1 MTDLDITDRAPPVWR
16 SRDFRLAWTAGF
28 VNDTGDWVLMVA
40 LPVYVFAETGS
51 GTTTALLFLCQLV
64 VAAVLGPIGGSLV
77 DRLDLRRCL
86 IGTNLAQAVTL
97 APLLAVTPSRTW
109 PAYVVTVVQAALSQL
124 NNPANVALLPRLV
137 ADDQLTSA
145 NAALS
150 ASRSMARLIGSP
162 LGGLVVAAGGL
173 APVVLVDAVSFLA
186 AAAAVA
192 WITADTRPVGAHA
205 DAVPTGVRAGLR
217 AVAANPPLA
226 SVLTIHGIAQ
236 IAQGGFVVLF
246 VVYVIDA
253 VGGDGGAVG
262 IIRGTMAVGA
272 VVGAA
277 IIGRLGPRVA
287 PLLLLAVGYLGMGA
301 VSLVF
306 WNAAGWTTA
315 IGVFVILFALSGLP
329 GAALHVGLFTVVQT
343 TSPPGTLGR
352 VAGVLMASEAIGASI
367 GSILAGVLVDHV
379 ALVPLLDAQAG
390 VYVFC
395 GVLVLLIVGHPR
407 AGQTANAAR
416 SERVLSRPP
425 T

>member
-1 MTDLDITDRAPPVWR
+1 
-16 SRDFRLAWTAGF
+16 
-28 VNDTGDWVLMVA
+28 MVA

-217 AVAANPPLA
+217 AVAANPPLT

-246 VVYVIDA
+246 VVYVIEA

-262 IIRGTMAVGA
+262 IIRGTMARRRGRRGGDHRPPRSSRRTTAALGRRVPRHGRGVTRVLERGRVDLSDRCVRDPLRAVGSA
-272 VVGAA
+272 RCGAA
-277 IIGRLGPRVA
+277 GRPVHRRPDHQPTGHARPRRRR
-287 PLLLLAVGYLGMGA
+287 PHGERGDRQRR
-301 VSLVF
+301 S
-306 WNAAGWTTA
+306 
-315 IGVFVILFALSGLP
+315 
-329 GAALHVGLFTVVQT
+329 
-343 TSPPGTLGR
+343 
-352 VAGVLMASEAIGASI
+352 
-367 GSILAGVLVDHV
+367 
-379 ALVPLLDAQAG
+379 
-390 VYVFC
+390 
-395 GVLVLLIVGHPR
+395 
-407 AGQTANAAR
+407 AR
-416 SERVLSRPP
+416 SWPACWSITSRSSPCSTRRPASTSSAECSSCSSWDTHGPVRRRTPP
-425 T
+425 DPRGSCRGRRRSRGWASGMAAC